1 MKLITA
7 LLLALALAPAARG
20 EDYSF
25 DIPAREE
32 AAKKLELSGNLDAR
46 YALLFSRTSSPLY
59 KLQYYGQAPAGTLS
73 QYRADLYLNGDYRSG
88 PTGFHAK
95 TYAQY
100 YSEDSNDLSLHELYG
115 TLALGDSAVLAAGKR
130 MYSWGKGYA
139 FNPVG
144 YVNPQKDPENPDLAQ
159 AGLMSFG
166 YEYIKSFSGL
176 PLANAALNLVA
187 VPSAE
192 TLNAQTAE
200 ARDTDLAAKVSLLA
214 WDTDIDF
221 MGYASRVNPEK
232 YGAAF
237 SRNLGP
243 SLEAHGEFSRFS
255 NKPRYTV
262 VAGAAAAGRADG
274 EDWLL
279 GLRWLNKWN
288 LTSTLEY
295 YRNGAGLTK
304 GEFGAYND
312 FLANAAVSGSSVTAA
327 SALAASRGYFGSSN
341 LMRDYIYLKLS
352 WPEPFNWVYFTPS
365 AYVMLNAADGSWL
378 GGLPLSYKP
387 VTNFEVIAWPV
398 FTGGGRGTEFGG
410 RQASAKLDLWLR
422 FYF

>member
-7 LLLALALAPAARG
+7 LLLSLALAPAARG

-25 DIPAREE
+25 DLPAREE
-32 AAKKLELSGNLDAR
+32 TVKKLELSGNLDAR
-46 YALLFSRTSSPLY
+46 YSLLFSRASSPLY
-59 KLQYYGQAPAGTLS
+59 KLQYYGRAPASMLS

-176 PLANAALNLVA
+176 PLANAAFNLVA

-200 ARDTDLAAKVSLLA
+200 ARDTDLAARVSLLA

-237 SRNLGP
+237 SRNLGT
-243 SLEAHGEFSRFS
+243 SLEVHGEFSRFS

-304 GEFGAYND
+304 SEFGAYDD

-327 SALAASRGYFGSSN
+327 SALAVSRGYFGSSN

-365 AYVMLNAADGSWL
+365 AYIMLNAADGSWL
-378 GGLPLSYKP
+378 AGLPLSYKP
-387 VTNFEVIAWPV
+387 VTNFEFIAWPV

-410 RQASAKLDLWLR
+410 RQALGKLDFWLR

>member
-1 MKLITA
+1 MKLIAA
-7 LLLALALAPAARG
+7 LLLALAPALYAGEYDFAIPGSAGENAAP
-20 EDYSF
+20 
-25 DIPAREE
+25 
-32 AAKKLELSGNLDAR
+32 KLELGGNLDAR
-46 YALLFSRTSSPLY
+46 YSLVDTRRNSPLY
-59 KLQYYGQAPAGTLS
+59 ALQYYGQAPADTLS
-73 QYRADLYLNGDYRSG
+73 QYRLDLYFNGDYRSG
-88 PTGFHAK
+88 ATAFHAR

-100 YSEDSNDLSLHELYG
+100 YSEAESDLSLHELYG
-115 TLALGDSAVLAAGKR
+115 TLSLGERATLTAGKR

-144 YVNPQKDPENPDLAQ
+144 YVNPVKDPENPELAQ

-166 YEYIKSFSGL
+166 YEYIRSFSGGAL
-176 PLANAALNLVA
+176 NNAALSFIA

-192 TLNAQTAE
+192 TLNAQNSE
-200 ARDTDLAAKVSLLA
+200 ARDTDLAAKLSLLA

-221 MGYASRVNPEK
+221 MAYASRVNPERA
-232 YGAAF
+232 GAAV

-243 SLEAHGEFSRFS
+243 SLEVHGEFSRFS

-262 VAGAAAAGRADG
+262 VAGAAAASRADG

-295 YRNGAGLTK
+295 YRSGAGLSES
-304 GEFGAYND
+304 EFGAYAD

-327 SALAASRGYFGSSN
+327 SALAAGREYFGSSN
-341 LMRDYIYLKLS
+341 LMRDYVYLKLS
-352 WPEPFNWVYFTPS
+352 LPEPFNWVYFTPL

-378 GGLPLSYKP
+378 AGLPLSYKP
-387 VTNFEVIAWPV
+387 VTNFEFIAWPV

>member
-1 MKLITA
+1 MKLIAA
-7 LLLALALAPAARG
+7 LILALSPALYAG
-20 EDYSF
+20 EYDF
-25 DIPAREE
+25 DIPGSPGESAPPR
-32 AAKKLELSGNLDAR
+32 LELGGNMDAR
-46 YALLFSRTSSPLY
+46 YALLASRRSAPLY
-59 KLQYYGQAPAGTLS
+59 KLQYYGQDPAGTLS

-88 PTGFHAK
+88 AAAFHAK

-100 YSEDSNDLSLHELYG
+100 YSEDESDLSLHELYG
-115 TLALGDSAVLAAGKR
+115 TLALGERATLTAGKR

-144 YVNPQKDPENPDLAQ
+144 YVNPVKDPENPELAQ

-166 YEYIKSFSGL
+166 YDYIRSFSGGAL
-176 PLANAALNLVA
+176 NNAAFSLIA

-192 TLNAQTAE
+192 TLNAQNSE
-200 ARDTDLAAKVSLLA
+200 ARDTDLAAKLSLLV

-221 MGYASRVNPEK
+221 MGYASRVNPERA
-232 YGAAF
+232 GAAV

-243 SLEAHGEFSRFS
+243 SLEVHGEVSRFY
-255 NKPRYTV
+255 NKERYTIV
-262 VAGAAAAGRADG
+262 SGAVSSSKRDG

-295 YRNGAGLTK
+295 YRSGAGLT
-304 GEFGAYND
+304 GDEFDAYAD
-312 FLANAAVSGSSVTAA
+312 LLANAAVSGSSVTAA
-327 SALAASRGYFGSSN
+327 SALAVSRGYFASSN

-378 GGLPLSYKP
+378 AGLPLSYKP
-387 VTNFEVIAWPV
+387 VTNFEFIAWPV

>member
-1 MKLITA
+1 VKSITA

-46 YALLFSRTSSPLY
+46 YSLLDTRQTSPLY
-59 KLQYYGQAPAGTLS
+59 ALQYYGKDPADTLS
-73 QYRADLYLNGDYRSG
+73 QYRLDLYFNGDYRSG
-88 PTGFHAK
+88 AAAFHAR

-100 YSEDSNDLSLHELYG
+100 YSEAESDLALHELYG
-115 TLALGDSAVLAAGKR
+115 TLALGERATLTAGKR

-144 YVNPQKDPENPDLAQ
+144 YVNPVKDPENPELAQ

-166 YEYIKSFSGL
+166 YEYIRSFSGGAL
-176 PLANAALNLVA
+176 NNAALSFIA

-192 TLNAQTAE
+192 TLNAQNSE
-200 ARDTDLAAKVSLLA
+200 ARDTDLAAKLSLLA
-214 WDTDIDF
+214 WDTDVDL
-221 MGYASRVNPEK
+221 MGYASRISPEK
-232 YGAAF
+232 YGAAV
-237 SRNLGP
+237 SRNLGT
-243 SLEAHGEFSRFS
+243 SLEVHGEFSRFY
-255 NKPRYTV
+255 NKARHTIA
-262 VAGAAAAGRADG
+262 AGAVSSSKRDG

-295 YRNGAGLTK
+295 YRNGAGLSK
-304 GEFGAYND
+304 SEFGAYDD

-327 SALAASRGYFGSSN
+327 SALAVSRGYFGSSN
-341 LMRDYIYLKLS
+341 LMRDYVYLKLS
-352 WPEPFNWVYFTPS
+352 WPELFNWVYFTPS

-378 GGLPLSYKP
+378 AGLPLSYKP
-387 VTNFEVIAWPV
+387 VTDFEFIAWPV
-398 FTGGGRGTEFGG
+398 LTGGGRGTEFGG
-410 RQASAKLDLWLR
+410 RQASSKLDLWLR

>member
-1 MKLITA
+1 MKLIAA
-7 LLLALALAPAARG
+7 LLLALALAPAARC

-32 AAKKLELSGNLDAR
+32 AVKKLELSGNLDAR
-46 YALLFSRTSSPLY
+46 YSLLFSRTSSPLY
-59 KLQYYGQAPAGTLS
+59 KLQYYGQAPASTLS
-73 QYRADLYLNGDYRSG
+73 QYRADLYLNGDYLSG

-100 YSEDSNDLSLHELYG
+100 YSEASNDLSLHELYG

-192 TLNAQTAE
+192 TLNDQTAE
-200 ARDTDLAAKVSLLA
+200 ARATDLAAKVSLLA

-262 VAGAAAAGRADG
+262 AAGAAAASRADG

-288 LTSTLEY
+288 LTSTVEY

-312 FLANAAVSGSSVTAA
+312 FLANAAVSGSSVPAA

-341 LMRDYIYLKLS
+341 LMRDYLYLKLA

-387 VTNFEVIAWPV
+387 VTDFEVIAWPV

>member
-1 MKLITA
+1 MKLIQA
-7 LLLALALAPAARG
+7 FLLALALAPAASG
-20 EDYSF
+20 GDYDF
-25 DIPAREE
+25 DVPAREE
-32 AAKKLELSGNLDAR
+32 APKNLELSGNLDAR
-46 YALLFSRTSSPLY
+46 YSLLSSNTSAPLY
-59 KLQYYGQAPAGTLS
+59 KLQYYGQRPAGTLS
-73 QYRADLYLNGDYRSG
+73 QYRADLYLNGDYRVG
-88 PTGFHAK
+88 QTGFHAK
-95 TYAQY
+95 IYAQY
-100 YSEDSNDLSLHELYG
+100 YSEASNDLSLHELYG

-144 YVNPQKDPENPDLAQ
+144 YVNPQKDPENPELSQ

-166 YEYIKSFSGL
+166 YEYIKSFSGA
-176 PLANAALNLVA
+176 PVANAAFNLVA

-200 ARDTDLAAKVSLLA
+200 ARDTDLAAKLSLLA
-214 WDTDIDF
+214 WDTDIDL

-232 YGAAF
+232 YGAAV
-237 SRNLGP
+237 SRNFGP

-255 NKPRYTV
+255 NKPHYTV
-262 VAGAAAAGRADG
+262 VAGAADAGRVDG
-274 EDWLL
+274 VDWLL

-304 GEFGAYND
+304 SEFGAYDD
-312 FLANAAVSGSSVTAA
+312 FLANAAVSGSSITAA
-327 SALAASRGYFGSSN
+327 SALAVSRGYFGSSN
-341 LMRDYIYLKLS
+341 LMRDYLYLKLS

-365 AYVMLNAADGSWL
+365 AYVMLNADDDSWL
-378 GGLPLSYKP
+378 AGLPLSYKP
-387 VTNFEVIAWPV
+387 VTDFEVIVWPV

-410 RQASAKLDLWLR
+410 RQAAAKLDLWLR

>member
-1 MKLITA
+1 VKLITA
-7 LLLALALAPAARG
+7 LVLALALAPAARG
-20 EDYSF
+20 GDYSF

-32 AAKKLELSGNLDAR
+32 APKKLELSGNLDAR
-46 YALLFSRTSSPLY
+46 YSLLFSRTSSPLY
-59 KLQYYGQAPAGTLS
+59 KLQYYGQAPASTLS

-88 PTGFHAK
+88 PTAFHAK

-100 YSEDSNDLSLHELYG
+100 YSEYSNDLSLHELYG

-176 PLANAALNLVA
+176 ALANAALNLVA

-237 SRNLGP
+237 SRNLGT
-243 SLEAHGEFSRFS
+243 SLEVHGEFSRFS

-262 VAGAAAAGRADG
+262 AAGAAAAGRADG

-295 YRNGAGLTK
+295 YRNGAGLSK
-304 GEFGAYND
+304 SEFGAYDD
-312 FLANAAVSGSSVTAA
+312 FLTNAAVSGSSVTAA

-365 AYVMLNAADGSWL
+365 AYMMINSSDGSWL

-387 VTNFEVIAWPV
+387 VTNFEFIAWPV
-398 FTGGGRGTEFGG
+398 LTGGGRGTEFGG
-410 RQASAKLDLWLR
+410 RQASGKLDLWLR

>member
-32 AAKKLELSGNLDAR
+32 APKKLELSGNLDAR
-46 YALLFSRTSSPLY
+46 YSLLFSRTSSPLY
-59 KLQYYGQAPAGTLS
+59 KLQYYGQVPAGTLS

-88 PTGFHAK
+88 PTAFHAK

-237 SRNLGP
+237 SRNLGT
-243 SLEAHGEFSRFS
+243 SLEVHGEFSRFS

-262 VAGAAAAGRADG
+262 AAGAAAAGRADG

-295 YRNGAGLTK
+295 YSNGAGLTK
-304 GEFGAYND
+304 GEFGAYAD

-387 VTNFEVIAWPV
+387 VTNFEFIAWPV
-398 FTGGGRGTEFGG
+398 LTGGGRGTEFGG